1 MELKDTIRKRESVR
15 EYLDKEIP
23 EATLRNVLE
32 SARLA
37 PSASNRQVIKLVV
50 VRDAKTRHEL
60 AQAAN
65 NQAFVGEAPVVIAA
79 VATNTQHIMPCGIA
93 SYPIDAA
100 IAIDHL
106 TLAAA
111 DEGLGSCWIG
121 AFSQEKVRKILGVP
135 ETSIVVT
142 LLPLGY
148 PKRQRGT
155 KLRKPFEE
163 IVCYETFRA

>member
-50 VRDAKTRHEL
+50 VRDAKTRREL

-93 SYPIDAA
+93 SYTIDAA